1 MIDGK
6 HVSLRPVDESDHPLI
21 QRWMNHPEV
30 WRSMDYERPVSL
42 ADVRDDVERSFQE
55 GHPFTILVGA
65 RPIGRIG
72 LNRFRPRDRIC
83 SLYLYVGEPEF
94 RGKGHAMDAVMT
106 LLAYAFERW
115 DLHQVELWTL
125 ADNERAISM
134 YEGCGFVREADLR
147 DRSWKQGGWVGHV
160 VMSVDR
166 EGFGAAL
173 EAWKETFPAHGW
185 QGPAAG

>member
-1 MIDGK
+1 MRFRVCLLFFSSRRR
-6 HVSLRPVDESDHPLI
+6 HTSSLRDWSSD
-21 QRWMNHPEV
+21 V
-30 WRSMDYERPVSL
+30 CSSDL

-134 YEGCGFVREADLR
+134 YEG
-147 DRSWKQGGWVGHV
+147 
-160 VMSVDR
+160 
-166 EGFGAAL
+166 
-173 EAWKETFPAHGW
+173 
-185 QGPAAG
+185 